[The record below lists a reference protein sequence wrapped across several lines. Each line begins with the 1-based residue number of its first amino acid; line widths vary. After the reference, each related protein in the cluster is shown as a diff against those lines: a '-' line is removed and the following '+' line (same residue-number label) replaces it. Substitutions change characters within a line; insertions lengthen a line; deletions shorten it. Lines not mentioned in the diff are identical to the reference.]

1 MEIVLN
7 EDVLKD
13 NNTAAAYIRE
23 QLGRHKVLAINLMS
37 SPGAGKTTLLEA
49 TIRQLCG
56 RYRVG
61 VIEGDLATEKDADRI
76 RALGVNAVQIN
87 TGGGCHLDARMVTK
101 ILSRFEL
108 GETDILFIE
117 NVGNLVC
124 PSGYDLGQ
132 NHKVAVLS
140 VPEGNDKIPK
150 YPTMFMRTGLVLLNK
165 IDLLPYVDFSV
176 EAAREDLFHMNPDSA
191 LIPLSARTGEGMEL
205 WTAWIEARLAEI
217 RSVQAEAEAALEQP
231 G

>member
-7 EDVLKD
+7 EEVLKD
-13 NNTAAAYIRE
+13 NNSAAAYIRE
-23 QLGRHKVLAINLMS
+23 RLKQSGTLAINLMS

-49 TIRQLCG
+49 TISALKD
-56 RYRVG
+56 RYRIG

-76 RALGVNAVQIN
+76 RAMGVHAEQIN

-101 ILSRFEL
+101 ILSRFDLEQ
-108 GETDILFIE
+108 TDILFIE

-132 NHKVAVLS
+132 HHKVAVLS

-150 YPTMFMRTGLVLLNK
+150 YPTMFLRTELVLLNK
-165 IDLLPYVDFSV
+165 IDLLPYVSFNV
-176 EAAREDLFHMNPDSA
+176 EDARRDLAGINPDSA
-191 LIPLSARTGEGMEL
+191 LIPLSATTREGMETWL
-205 WTAWIEARLAEI
+205 EWIVQHRMEI
-217 RSVQAEAEAALEQP
+217 MSPV
-231 G
+231 